1 MLCGYGRY
9 KTRLPKRQRRMLMA
23 DKRDYYEVLG
33 VEKSASDEDIKKA
46 FRKLARQYHP
56 DLHPDD
62 KEAEAKFK
70 EINEAYEVLSDKDK
84 RAKYDQFGHAAF
96 DPSYGGGE
104 GAGGFGGFSDMG
116 DIFDSIFGS
125 FGGFGRSSQNPN
137 APRRGQDIETNVT
150 IDFMDA
156 CSGKKVN
163 VRLNRSEVCPDCR
176 GTGAAAG
183 TQPKTCPDCKG
194 TGSKRVVQRTPFGN
208 ISQTTTCP
216 RCGGK
221 GKTVDT
227 PCKTCSG
234 KGAVRRTQDR
244 EIEIPAGVDDGQTL
258 RIQGGG
264 HAGTNGGPAGD
275 LHIRVDVRPD
285 PIFERDGYDIWTEVP
300 LTYTQAALGAE
311 IVVPTVDGKVK
322 YTVPE
327 GTQAGTVFRLRGKGV
342 KHLYRTDRGDHY
354 VKVTVEIPKNLSKT
368 QKEKLKAFEESLS
381 EKNYQ
386 KRQSFFNK
394 LKDKFK

>member
-1 MLCGYGRY
+1 
-9 KTRLPKRQRRMLMA
+9 MA

-33 VEKSASDEDIKKA
+33 VQKSASDDDIKKA

-96 DPSYGGGE
+96 DPSYGAGGA
-104 GAGGFGGFSDMG
+104 GAGGFGGFGGFTDVG
-116 DIFDSIFGS
+116 DIFESFFGGM
-125 FGGFGRSSQNPN
+125 GGFGGRSSNPN
-137 APRRGQDIETNVT
+137 APKRGRDIETNVT
-150 IDFMDA
+150 IDFMEA
-156 CSGKKVN
+156 CNGKKVN
-163 VRLNRSEVCPDCR
+163 VRLNRNELCPDCK

-183 TQPKTCPDCKG
+183 TVPKTCPDCNGSG
-194 TGSKRVVQRTPFGN
+194 TKRVTQRTPFGN
-208 ISQTTTCP
+208 ISQQTVCT

-221 GKTVDT
+221 GKIVDT
-227 PCKTCSG
+227 PCRTCSG
-234 KGAVRRTQDR
+234 KGMIKKATER
-244 EIEIPAGVDDGQTL
+244 EVEIPAGVDDGQTL
-258 RIQGGG
+258 RVQGGG
-264 HAGTNGGPAGD
+264 HAGTNGGQYGD

-285 PIFERDGYDIWTEVP
+285 PLFERDGYDVWTEVP

-311 IVVPTVDGKVK
+311 VIVPTVDGKVK

-327 GTQAGTVFRLRGKGV
+327 GVQVGTVVRLRGKGI
-342 KHLYRTDRGDHY
+342 KKLYRSDRGDHY
-354 VKVTVEIPKNLSKT
+354 MKITVEIPKNLTKD
-368 QKEKLKAFEESLS
+368 QKQKLKAFEDSLS

-386 KRQSFFNK
+386 KRSSFFEK

>member
-1 MLCGYGRY
+1 
-9 KTRLPKRQRRMLMA
+9 MA

-33 VEKSASDEDIKKA
+33 VQKGASDDEIKKA

-96 DPSYGGGE
+96 DPSYGGA

-116 DIFDSIFGS
+116 DIFDSIFGGFG
-125 FGGFGRSSQNPN
+125 FGGSSRSANPN
-137 APRRGQDIETNVT
+137 APRRGGDIETSVT

-156 CSGKKVN
+156 CAGKKVT
-163 VRLNRSEVCPDCR
+163 VRVNRSEQCPDCH

-194 TGSKRVVQRTPFGN
+194 TGTRRVTQRTPFGN
-208 ISQTTTCP
+208 ISQTTSCS

-221 GKTVDT
+221 GKIVET
-227 PCKTCSG
+227 PCTKCGG
-234 KGAVRRTQDR
+234 KGQVRSAQDR
-244 EIEIPAGVDDGQTL
+244 EVEIPAGVDDGQTL
-258 RIQGGG
+258 RVQGGG
-264 HAGTNGGPAGD
+264 HAGTNGGPSGD

-285 PIFERDGYDIWTEVP
+285 PIFERDGYDVWTEVP
-300 LTYTQAALGAE
+300 LTYTQATLGAE
-311 IVVPTVDGKVK
+311 IIVPTVDGKVK
-322 YTVPE
+322 YNVPE
-327 GTQAGTVFRLRGKGV
+327 GTQAGTVFRLRGKGI
-342 KHLYRTDRGDHY
+342 KKLYRTDRGDHY
-354 VKVTVEIPKNLSKT
+354 VKVTVEIPKNLSKD
-368 QKEKLKAFEESLS
+368 QKAKLKAFEDSLS
-381 EKNYQ
+381 DTNYQ
-386 KRQSFFNK
+386 KRSGFFDK
-394 LKDKFK
+394 LREKFK